1 MKKINKYLEF
11 DFDKNTGIECR
22 FDSTTVNLDEIEYKL
37 AIMQTPAKHSAAKLH
52 FSYLT
57 GLTSDIKNDT
67 DIVSQLL
74 SIYTLKSTDEDAYNR
89 ALVSFFS
96 KYGFL
101 SQLGD
106 QFLQSFDRATIDEFL
121 KLIFL
126 INEINVL
133 VHQPFASTK
142 EKCDKLLELNINL
155 IFTDLR
161 GDTLPLR
168 SYPLLQY
175 IIVPDMDYDPDED
188 MYYCMKSVTP
198 AYHHQINEFSEIE
211 KYNPQD
217 VIINA
222 YDVLKGRFSD
232 DAQFILNFLYNH
244 LCMNHFAL
252 TTSPLTG
259 EVRLKTN
266 DYTPSDM
273 EDDLIEFS
281 DKVCNYFLSQASRNI
296 PLIVESTSNKGI
308 YTHTLKYDVKCLA
321 DAVIFALLLF
331 DPVDQEFRK
340 CHLPSCN
347 NYFLTKRSNMKK
359 LYCCRSHTRTA
370 ATHRFRESK

>member
-1 MKKINKYLEF
+1 MKKINKFLEF

-22 FDSTTVNLDEIEYKL
+22 FDSKTVNLDEIEYKL

-52 FSYLT
+52 YSYLS
-57 GLTSDIKNDT
+57 GLISDIKNDT

-74 SIYTLKSTDEDAYNR
+74 SIYKLKNTNEDDYNH

-133 VHQPFASTK
+133 VHQPFNSTK
-142 EKCDKLLELNINL
+142 EKCDELLALNIKL

-161 GDTLPLR
+161 SNTLPLR
-168 SYPLLQY
+168 PYPLLNY
-175 IIVPDMDYDPDED
+175 IDVPDMEYDPDEE
-188 MYYCMKSVTP
+188 MYYCMKSIAP
-198 AYHHQINEFSEIE
+198 AYQHQINEYSEIE

-232 DAQFILNFLYNH
+232 EAQFILNFLYNH
-244 LCMNHFAL
+244 LSMNHFTL

-259 EVRLKTN
+259 EIELKTN
-266 DYTPSDM
+266 DYKPSDIV
-273 EDDLIEFS
+273 DDLIKLS
-281 DKVCNYFLSQASRNI
+281 DKVCNYFLSQATRNT
-296 PLIVESTSNKGI
+296 PLIVESTSYNGI

-321 DAVIFALLLF
+321 DAIIFALLLF
-331 DPVDQEFRK
+331 DPVEQEFRK
-340 CHLPSCN
+340 CQLPSCN
-347 NYFLTKRSNMKK
+347 NYFLTNRSNMKK